1 MAVIRAGILLVKSGI
16 DIKGMTWPLG
26 LSSSKKTLMSKP
38 IWNEGRKEGVMD
50 KRTTDVPSNS
60 NLGCQHTKAPGA
72 AALSPFMNV
81 LYPPNP

>member
-16 DIKGMTWPLG
+16 DIKGMTWPLR

-72 AALSPFMNV
+72 AALSSFMNV